1 MNTLSDTRSSREQEQ
16 DQVES
21 GRQDAEPVSD
31 ATLIELGK
39 VSDTQGGWVGTKL
52 DIGSGFTNY

>member
-1 MNTLSDTRSSREQEQ
+1 MNTPSDTRSSREQ

-39 VSDTQGGWVGTKL
+39 VSDTQGGWTGVKL
-52 DIGSGFTNY
+52 DSGFGFTNY